1 VLPVSDLCS
10 LAQVLVWFPPLRV
23 RSSGSFSVL
32 APAQGHRFSF
42 SIFSSGSR
50 TACRCRSG
58 IFSVLVSARLSV
70 EHSSQRRQ
78 RPPPLIS
85 FPGFCRRLFHLV
97 QLIPAH
103 VQGSQQVPAQ
113 TFFSALR
120 AGVRARFLF
129 CSIFLCLFLP
139 VTSSAQGFCC
149 RLLFLH
155 QGARFLQ
162 FAPDQP
168 ARAHGCRYSAGV
180 FPVLVPLVRSAWCPK
195 PAVIRSSAARVVVFC
210 DEIFGQESLLLCVG
224 GSGQRQGVSIL
235 IFAVQVLAVL
245 FVLCS

>member
-1 VLPVSDLCS
+1 VFLLFG
-10 LAQVLVWFPPLRV
+10 A
-23 RSSGSFSVL
+23 
-32 APAQGHRFSF
+32 RFSF
-42 SIFSSGSR
+42 GFHRYGSDPLGVSRFLLPLKGADFHFPFFPLDLAQRVAVGREFSRFWSR
-50 TACRCRSG
+50 PVSRSSTVPSAG
-58 IFSVLVSARLSV
+58 KGHHRSFHFS
-70 EHSSQRRQ
+70 
-78 RPPPLIS
+78 
-85 FPGFCRRLFHLV
+85 GFCRRLFHLV

-113 TFFSALR
+113 TFFSALG
-120 AGVRARFLF
+120 AGVRATFLF

-168 ARAHGCRYSAGV
+168 ARAQGCRYSAGV
-180 FPVLVPLVRSAWCPK
+180 FPVLVPLVRSAWYPK

-210 DEIFGQESLLLCVG
+210 DEIFGQESLLLSVG

-245 FVLCS
+245 FVLRS